1 MTLTQQVKEQ
11 VAEALD
17 KAEDIRDLLLACMN
31 GPTPE
36 KLVKG
41 NELYTVRMA
50 YLVKA
55 AGFIEQ
61 LHKQNSKDLKE
72 IVRLEN
78 DITRL

>member
-1 MTLTQQVKEQ
+1 MTLTEQVKEQ
-11 VAEALD
+11 IAEALD
-17 KAEDIRDLLLACMN
+17 KAEDVRSLLFACMKE
-31 GPTPE
+31 PTPD
-36 KLVKG
+36 KLKKA
-41 NELYTVRMA
+41 NEHYTVRMA

-78 DITRL
+78 ASV